1 MKSQFGI
8 QMQGT
13 LQKRQGIQQHGI
25 VAHFSGVVN
34 EFFHQMLRDTLTA
47 KGVFHIKPFQLTF
60 RIREGMQGNAA
71 GNGVIHQRQIQSAL
85 GSPYFSSR

>member
-1 MKSQFGI
+1 MQIKLQENGCFHGAVVIGRDLMKSQFGI

-60 RIREGMQGNAA
+60 RIREGM
-71 GNGVIHQRQIQSAL
+71 
-85 GSPYFSSR
+85 